1 MVIFIFIFCGPTVAL
16 YGPFYFIFLRA
27 YGSQK
32 IKIKMIIK
40 GYGSAATLNGDVAE
54 RFAYAIKMVD
64 CVFKNTLH

>member
-1 MVIFIFIFCGPTVAL
+1 MVLFI
-16 YGPFYFIFLRA
+16 YFFLRA
-27 YGSQK
+27 NGPQK
-32 IKIKMIIK
+32 IEIKMTIK